1 MNKFKILSEESKKE
15 LLLYTS
21 NSLSHQMDKVREI
34 KIFLNNDFH
43 KGSVDFEFLKDIENE
58 YAEQYLS
65 KMGFLPTKYYIK
77 KILATRPIE
86 SCDFILSEERV
97 YMNDNYKDVK
107 VICLVYD
114 ISNKKSFTELKDY
127 QYEQQTKL
135 NVDGE
140 PIFAVVG
147 NKYDLYETTQVDDEA
162 KNFAKSIGAIF
173 QYTSAKNASGI
184 TELFNNIGEKYF
196 NPNLDINEQEN
207 KEKEIYEKKKL
218 EKAQKKNENKNKGGV
233 KLDSSI
239 HQQKQQ
245 KKGCC

>member
-1 MNKFKILSEESKKE
+1 MKENNIKRDVLKLAIIGNSSVGKTTLRNVFLNVEFTEE
-15 LLLYTS
+15 LLSTVGYNKEETKITLEDGNTIKLVIWDTAGQERFR
-21 NSLSHQMDKVREI
+21 SLA
-34 KIFLNNDFH
+34 KIF
-43 KGSVDFEFLKDIENE
+43 
-58 YAEQYLS
+58 
-65 KMGFLPTKYYIK
+65 
-77 KILATRPIE
+77 
-86 SCDFILSEERV
+86 
-97 YMNDNYKDVK
+97 YKDAK

-114 ISNKKSFTELKDY
+114 ITSKKSFEELKNFW
-127 QYEQQTKL
+127 YEQQTKL

-239 HQQKQQ
+239 HQQKQA

>member
-1 MNKFKILSEESKKE
+1 MIGENELTVKAVLLGESGVGKTSIISRFIDNSFEKNKKSTTGADYTGKTMYFDDYGGKKIKFEIWDTAGQERFR
-15 LLLYTS
+15 
-21 NSLSHQMDKVREI
+21 SLA
-34 KIFLNNDFH
+34 KIF
-43 KGSVDFEFLKDIENE
+43 
-58 YAEQYLS
+58 
-65 KMGFLPTKYYIK
+65 
-77 KILATRPIE
+77 
-86 SCDFILSEERV
+86 
-97 YMNDNYKDVK
+97 YKDAK

-114 ISNKKSFTELKDY
+114 ITSKKSFEELKNFW
-127 QYEQQTKL
+127 YEQQTKL